1 MIPYKTVPQ
10 ELREDLIESGSINFV
25 DIYFDIAEYSN
36 SSEYHNE
43 PSMIK

>member
-10 ELREDLIESGSINFV
+10 ELREDLIVFGSIYFA